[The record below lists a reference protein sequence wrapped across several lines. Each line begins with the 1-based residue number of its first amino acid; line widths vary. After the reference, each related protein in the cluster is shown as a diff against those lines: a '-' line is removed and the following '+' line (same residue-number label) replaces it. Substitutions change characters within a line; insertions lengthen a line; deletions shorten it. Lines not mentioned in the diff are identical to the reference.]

1 MQRSRK
7 RKQRQEESCNNN
19 NNNSTSSDSVE
30 TFPSHPR
37 PTHQEC
43 RSVRDALLDFHGF
56 PQEFAKYRTGN
67 RAPPPN
73 PNSVVET
80 ETETDTETT
89 VLDGLVS
96 TLLSQNTT
104 EVNASR
110 AFVSL
115 KSAFP
120 NWEDVLAAE
129 SKCIESAIKCGGLAT
144 TKASCIKNLLTSL
157 VKKKGKPCL
166 EYLRD
171 MTIDEVKQEL
181 CGFKGI
187 GPKTVACVLM
197 FHLHRDDFP
206 VDTHV
211 FRITKDLGWIPAS
224 SDREKAYLH
233 LNRRIPNDLKFDLNC
248 LFVTHGKLCDRCAK
262 KINSKRSKTS
272 CTQSCPLSTYIP
284 ITDSDDIT

>member
-1 MQRSRK
+1 MPTSRK
-7 RKQRQEESCNNN
+7 RKQQQQQQSCNNN
-19 NNNSTSSDSVE
+19 DNESTDSE
-30 TFPSHPR
+30 PFPSHRR
-37 PTHQEC
+37 PTHEEC
-43 RSVRDALLDFHGF
+43 RYARDALLDFHGF
-56 PQEFAKYRTGN
+56 PQEFVKYRTGN

-73 PNSVVET
+73 PNWVLESDDDLVET
-80 ETETDTETT
+80 ET

-104 EVNASR
+104 EVNARR

-129 SKCIESAIKCGGLAT
+129 LKCIESAIKCGGLAA

-181 CGFKGI
+181 CCFKGI

-224 SDREKAYLH
+224 SDRKKAYLH

-248 LFVTHGKLCDRCAK
+248 LFVTHGKLCDRCTK

-272 CTQSCPLSTYIP
+272 CTQPCPLSTCIP
-284 ITDSDDIT
+284 ITDSDDLT